1 MLTSASVDIDFSG
14 SDGALSLP
22 QVADSPEEEDNGE
35 GEVRLEEALDRAHT
49 GLTGASNN
57 GRIELELMVSATGTN
72 METFHGG
79 LPEQS

>member
-1 MLTSASVDIDFSG
+1 MLTSASVDIDLSG
-14 SDGALSLP
+14 SDGALPLP
-22 QVADSPEEEDNGE
+22 KVADSPEEEDNGE

-57 GRIELELMVSATGTN
+57 GRVELELIVSATGTD
-72 METFHGG
+72 MKTSYGG